1 MKRNSDQSGAPM
13 ALENEQEAM
22 VGGGFGTGVE
32 KTVAQ
37 APPEKSILRW
47 VITNLGRLGCLMFVT
62 VAFII
67 VFEVIMRFIFRSPTM
82 WVMEISTLLTIV
94 ASFLLFAYTLQEKG
108 HTRVDFITAMVS
120 RRSAFFL
127 ELFTSLLGLI
137 YCGVLTWYGVKMV
150 QSSILM
156 EELTQTLQ
164 IPLWIPQLFV
174 PVGGGL
180 MFIQLLKFLKNDLF
194 KNRKKMTADQY
205 SLKDAT
211 PGSLIIMFIFIA
223 ALVLSLAL
231 LRIEPRLGL
240 LILFFALLFNGMP
253 VSFAMSLFGIFGLY
267 FLLGGSTALI
277 HVPMTSYATADSI
290 LIIAF
295 PLFLLSGTILQAGN
309 IGPRIFHFANT
320 LVRHLP
326 GGMGIAAIIFCG
338 IFAAMTGSSVAV
350 AAAVSVIALPE
361 MTKRGYSRQTTIG
374 LLAAG
379 GTLGILFP
387 PSLALIMYSA
397 LTFESL
403 GKLFLGALIPG
414 IILSLMFIAYMVYVG
429 MTDKNIQRDKRASFK
444 EIRQAFGE
452 GLGGLIVIVII
463 MGGIYS
469 GLFTPTEAGAIAV
482 LYSIFL
488 CTVWYRTM
496 SWDKLKTSIMKAGKI
511 ASMIILIII
520 GANITGNLITMTQIT
535 QQLLGLVNSL
545 ALPSWIYIGIIL
557 VFLIVMGGPLEA
569 VSIMVIT
576 VPILYPIITAL
587 GFNGVWFGIIQ
598 VVVGEL
604 ALISPPEGIN
614 LFILQEIAKATAAEV
629 SRGVIPFL
637 IVMAIFLL
645 ILCIF
650 PSLTTWL
657 PALLLGQI

>member
-1 MKRNSDQSGAPM
+1 M
-13 ALENEQEAM
+13 ALENEQEA
-22 VGGGFGTGVE
+22 VVWPGSGAAGRRPGVR
-32 KTVAQ
+32 
-37 APPEKSILRW
+37 KSVLRW

-82 WVMEISTLLTIV
+82 WVTEISTLLTIV

-120 RRSAFFL
+120 RRSVFFL

-137 YCGVLTWYGVKMV
+137 YCGVLTWYGIKMV

-174 PVGGGL
+174 PIGGGL

-194 KNRKKMTADQY
+194 KNRKKMTADEY
-205 SLKDAT
+205 SLRDAT

-240 LILFFALLFNGMP
+240 LLLFFALLFNGMP

-295 PLFLLSGTILQAGN
+295 PSFLLSGTILQAGN

-361 MTKRGYSRQTTIG
+361 MTKRGYSRKTTHRI
-374 LLAAG
+374 AG
-379 GTLGILFP
+379 GRGYP
-387 PSLALIMYSA
+387 R
-397 LTFESL
+397 
-403 GKLFLGALIPG
+403 
-414 IILSLMFIAYMVYVG
+414 
-429 MTDKNIQRDKRASFK
+429 NSFSSK
-444 EIRQAFGE
+444 PR
-452 GLGGLIVIVII
+452 L
-463 MGGIYS
+463 
-469 GLFTPTEAGAIAV
+469 
-482 LYSIFL
+482 
-488 CTVWYRTM
+488 
-496 SWDKLKTSIMKAGKI
+496 DH
-511 ASMIILIII
+511 
-520 GANITGNLITMTQIT
+520 
-535 QQLLGLVNSL
+535 
-545 ALPSWIYIGIIL
+545 
-557 VFLIVMGGPLEA
+557 VFCPHL
-569 VSIMVIT
+569 
-576 VPILYPIITAL
+576 
-587 GFNGVWFGIIQ
+587 
-598 VVVGEL
+598 
-604 ALISPPEGIN
+604 
-614 LFILQEIAKATAAEV
+614 
-629 SRGVIPFL
+629 
-637 IVMAIFLL
+637 
-645 ILCIF
+645 
-650 PSLTTWL
+650 
-657 PALLLGQI
+657 

>member
-1 MKRNSDQSGAPM
+1 MKAMEEHEEIVTGGEFGDMVHREEAAVM
-13 ALENEQEAM
+13 A
-22 VGGGFGTGVE
+22 
-32 KTVAQ
+32 
-37 APPEKSILRW
+37 EKSERSVLRW
-47 VITNLGRLGCLMFVT
+47 VITNLGRLGCIMFLS
-62 VAFII
+62 VAVII
-67 VFEVIMRFIFRSPTM
+67 TYEVIMRFIFRSPTM
-82 WVMEISTLLTIV
+82 WVTEISSLLCIV

-108 HTRVDFITAMVS
+108 HTRVDFITAMLPKKSV
-120 RRSAFFL
+120 FFL
-127 ELFTSLLGLI
+127 ELFTVVLGII
-137 YCGVLTWYGVKMV
+137 YCGILAWYGVKMI
-150 QSSILM
+150 QSSLLM
-156 EELTQTLQ
+156 GEVTQTLQ
-164 IPLWIPQLFV
+164 IPLWIPQVSV
-174 PVGGGL
+174 PIGSGV

-194 KNRKKMTADQY
+194 KNRKVMPAGAY

-211 PGSLIIMFIFIA
+211 PGSLAVMVIFIA
-223 ALVLSLAL
+223 ALVLSIVL
-231 LRIEPRLGL
+231 LKIDPRLGL
-240 LILFFALLFNGMP
+240 LLLFFALLFNGMP
-253 VSFAMSLFGIFGLY
+253 VAYAMGLFGTLGLY
-267 FLLGGSTALI
+267 FLLGGSNALI
-277 HVPMTSYATADSI
+277 NVPMTAYASADSI
-290 LIIAF
+290 IVIAF

-309 IGPRIFHFANT
+309 VGPRIFHFANT

-326 GGMGIAAIIFCG
+326 GGMGIASIIFCG

-361 MTKRGYSRQTTIG
+361 MVKRGYDRKTTIG

-414 IILSLMFIAYMVYVG
+414 VILSLMFIAYMVYVG
-429 MTDKNIQRDKRASFK
+429 LTDKNIQRDERASFK
-444 EIRQAFGE
+444 EMRQAFGE
-452 GLGGLIVIVII
+452 GLGGLIVIAII

-469 GLFTPTEAGAIAV
+469 GLFTPSEAGAIAV

-496 SWDKLKTSIMKAGKI
+496 NWETFKVSVMKAGKI

-520 GANITGNLITMTQIT
+520 GANVTGNLITMTQIT
-535 QQLLGLVNSL
+535 QQLLALVNGL
-545 ALPSWIYIGIIL
+545 ALPNWVYMVIIII
-557 VFLIVMGGPLEA
+557 FLIIMGGPLEA
-569 VSIMVIT
+569 VSIMIIT

-614 LFILQEIAKATAAEV
+614 LFILQEIGKATAAEV

-637 IVMAIFLL
+637 IIMGIFLL
-645 ILCIF
+645 FLCIF
-650 PSLTTWL
+650 PALTTWL
-657 PALLLGQI
+657 PGLVFGIGG

>member
-1 MKRNSDQSGAPM
+1 M
-13 ALENEQEAM
+13 ALEKEREA
-22 VGGGFGTGVE
+22 
-32 KTVAQ
+32 VACPAPSAAAEETDIQ
-37 APPEKSILRW
+37 ASSGKSVVRW
-47 VITNLGRLGCLMFVT
+47 VITNLGRLGCVMFVA

-67 VFEVIMRFIFRSPTM
+67 VFEVIMRFIFRRPTM
-82 WVMEISTLLTIV
+82 WVTEISTLLTIV
-94 ASFLLFAYTLQEKG
+94 GSFLLFAYTLQEKG
-108 HTRVDFITAMVS
+108 HTRVDFITALVS
-120 RRSAFFL
+120 RRSVFFL

-137 YCGVLTWYGVKMV
+137 YSGVLTWYGVKMV

-180 MFIQLLKFLKNDLF
+180 MFIQLLKFLKEDLF
-194 KNRKKMTADQY
+194 KNRENMTADEY
-205 SLKDAT
+205 SLRDAS
-211 PGSLIIMFIFIA
+211 PGSLLVMLIFIA

-240 LILFFALLFNGMP
+240 LLLFFALLFNGMP

-277 HVPMTSYATADSI
+277 HVPMTSYATTDSI

-361 MTKRGYSRQTTIG
+361 MTKRGYSRKTTIG

-403 GKLFLGALIPG
+403 GKLFLGALVPG
-414 IILSLMFIAYMVYVG
+414 ILLSLMFIAYMVYVG
-429 MTDKNIQRDKRASFK
+429 MTDKNIQRDKRASFQ

-452 GLGGLIVIVII
+452 GLGGLIVILII

-469 GLFTPTEAGAIAV
+469 GLFTPTEAGAISV

-488 CTVWYRTM
+488 CTLWYRTM
-496 SWDKLKTSIMKAGKI
+496 NWEKLAASIMKAGKI
-511 ASMIILIII
+511 SSGIILIII
-520 GANITGNLITMTQIT
+520 GANVTGNLITMTQIT

-545 ALPSWIYIGIIL
+545 ALPSWVYIGIIV

-614 LFILQEIAKATAAEV
+614 LFILQEIAKARASEV
-629 SRGVIPFL
+629 SKGVIPFL

-645 ILCIF
+645 ILCLF

-657 PALLLGQI
+657 PVLLLGPL